1 MFHLRKHVQVFGVL
15 AVLVGFSLNT
25 FHFHPSSKAD
35 FSVNP
40 QQETLVKD
48 AITCIICACHFLSA
62 YTSDFSNPSPLNPLT
77 QVSIPEIHAL
87 GAQTL
92 FTKSS
97 RGPPL
102 FS

>member
-1 MFHLRKHVQVFGVL
+1 MLGLRKHAQVFGVL
-15 AVLVGFSLNT
+15 AVLIGFSLNT

-35 FSVNP
+35 FSFNP
-40 QQETLVKD
+40 KQETLVKD

-62 YTSDFSNPSPLNPLT
+62 YTSDFSTPSPLNPLT
-77 QVSIPEIHAL
+77 QVSIPEIHASVSQ
-87 GAQTL
+87 AP
-92 FTKSS
+92 FSKSS